1 MQLSGI
7 KSLIENSSFI
17 KSKCIISSNST
28 SRIHQIRK
36 INNNENNINNNY
48 EIENLKNKKQSF

>member
-1 MQLSGI
+1 MQLSVK
-7 KSLIENSSFI
+7 KSLIENSSF
-17 KSKCIISSNST
+17 KNQNVISSNST
-28 SRIHQIRK
+28 SRINQIRK